1 MVYVPNS
8 DAIINPGIGKR
19 SPQLGTLAVMVATET
34 DLSMICSL
42 WNLSPKSFQKIFIS
56 KLYIPKQSNPDISL
70 IGPMVGAPYATMLLE
85 NLIAWGVRKIIFL
98 GWCGAISEKVKI
110 GDIIL
115 PTSAIVDEGT
125 SSHYISNNSLSQP
138 TPVLIAQI
146 QGYLQ
151 EKNIKFHHGKIWST
165 DAVYRET
172 RDKVQYFQKQDV
184 LAVDMETSALFSVAK
199 FRNVGIGAI
208 LVVSDEL
215 STMSWK
221 QGFKSEPFRKGRQ
234 VASNS
239 ILRLCHFLKNH

>member
-1 MVYVPNS
+1 MVYVSNS
-8 DAIINPGIGKR
+8 DAIINPREGKR
-19 SPQLGTLAVMVATET
+19 SPQLGPVAVMVATEP
-34 DLSMICSL
+34 DLSILCSL
-42 WNLSPKSFQKIFIS
+42 LNLNPKTFQKIFIS
-56 KLYIPKQSNPDISL
+56 RLYVSKQSTLDISL

-85 NLIAWGVRKIIFL
+85 TLIAWGARKIFFL

-125 SSHYISNNSLSQP
+125 SSHYISNNSLSRP
-138 TPVLIAQI
+138 TPVLIAHI
-146 QGYLQ
+146 QEYFQ
-151 EKNIKFHHGKIWST
+151 EKNIKFHHGTIWST

-184 LAVDMETSALFSVAK
+184 LAVDMETSSLFSVAK
-199 FRNVGIGAI
+199 FRDVGIGAI

-215 STMSWK
+215 STLSWK
-221 QGFKSEPFRKGRQ
+221 QGFRSERFRKGRQ

-239 ILRLCHFLKNH
+239 ILRLCSVLTNH